1 MLPDDPRRCDFV
13 ASDNDA
19 DASENEGGSDSGHV
33 SSQSDEESD
42 YNGVPLHGGVPLI
55 RAAIAPTPLQD
66 LARREP
72 FDQSRALD
80 MRLGYCIESVD
91 MELAAGARNFVPIQD
106 KWDHMLHTC
115 ADRYSDVFWRFF

>member
-19 DASENEGGSDSGHV
+19 DTSENEGGSDSGHV
-33 SSQSDEESD
+33 SSQSDAESV

-80 MRLGYCIESVD
+80 MRLGYLGLEHQ
-91 MELAAGARNFVPIQD
+91 F
-106 KWDHMLHTC
+106 
-115 ADRYSDVFWRFF
+115 